1 MCGWSMVIMSVYVW
15 PIVINNVAD
24 TWS

>member
-1 MCGWSMVIMSVYVW
+1 MCGWNMVIMSVYVW